1 MEDENSE
8 IREGDRIA
16 KVLARSGVCSRRE
29 AERWIEAGRVTL
41 NGEIL
46 TSPAINVSPKDIVL
60 VDGNRLAKPEPI
72 RAWRYNKPRGL
83 VTTHSDPEGRP
94 TVFAALP
101 GDLPRVVSI
110 GRLDINSEGLLLLTN
125 DGQLSRLLEL
135 PATGWVRRYR
145 VRVFGKV
152 TVEDLA
158 RLTRGVTIDGVKY
171 EASEA
176 TIQTQVKD
184 NSWILVGLKEGKNR
198 EVKRMMESIGC
209 KVNRLI
215 RISYGPFQL
224 GNLESGEVEEIKT
237 RSLTEQLGARL
248 SNELGLKAPEPKLK
262 ASDTKKGGK
271 PPPRNQARNEKQA
284 GKKQVGKKPAGKKQ
298 TGPKQSGPKQS
309 GKGSQASPTRK
320 KRG

>member
-1 MEDENSE
+1 MDDKNNDDKAEV
-8 IREGDRIA
+8 REGSRIA
-16 KVLARSGVCSRRE
+16 KVLARSGLCSRRE

-41 NGEIL
+41 NGEVL
-46 TSPAINVSPKDIVL
+46 TSPAINVSPKDKVL
-60 VDGNRLAKPEPI
+60 VDGNPLPKAEPI

-101 GDLPRVVSI
+101 GDLPRVVSV
-110 GRLDINSEGLLLLTN
+110 GRLDINSEGILLLTN

-135 PATGWVRRYR
+135 PSTGWVRRYR

-152 TVEDLA
+152 TEHDLA
-158 RLTRGVTIDGVKY
+158 KLIRGVNIDGVHY

-176 TIQTQVKD
+176 LIQHQTND

-224 GNLESGEVEEIKT
+224 GNLESGEVEEIKI
-237 RSLTEQLGARL
+237 RSLQEQLGKTL
-248 SNELGLKAPEPKLK
+248 CKKLGMEEAPPKLK
-262 ASDTKKGGK
+262 PADARKGAKPGARGSKGATKRGDK
-271 PPPRNQARNEKQA
+271 PAR
-284 GKKQVGKKPAGKKQ
+284 KPAGKK
-298 TGPKQSGPKQS
+298 T
-309 GKGSQASPTRK
+309 SPQRKTPSRK
-320 KRG
+320 KFGK

>member
-1 MEDENSE
+1 MTEENNDDKAE
-8 IREGDRIA
+8 IREGARIA

-29 AERWIEAGRVTL
+29 AERWVEAGRVTL
-41 NGEIL
+41 NGEVL
-46 TSPAINVSPKDIVL
+46 TSPAINVSAKDTVL
-60 VDGNRLAKPEPI
+60 VDGKPLPKAEPV

-83 VTTHSDPEGRP
+83 VTTHKDPEGRP

-101 GDLPRVVSI
+101 KDLPRVVSV
-110 GRLDINSEGLLLLTN
+110 GRLDINSEGILLLTN

-135 PATGWVRRYR
+135 PSTGWVRRYR

-152 TVEDLA
+152 TEHDLA
-158 RLTRGVTIDGVKY
+158 RLIKGVDIDGIHY

-176 TIQTQVKD
+176 TIQHQTND

-224 GNLESGEVEEIKT
+224 GNLESGAVEEIST
-237 RSLTEQLGARL
+237 RSLHEQLGTRL
-248 SNELGLKAPEPKLK
+248 ANELGMKAPEPKLRPQ
-262 ASDTKKGGK
+262 DRKKGGK
-271 PPPRNQARNEKQA
+271 PSTGKARSGSTRSGAKAKSSRKKSNPRK
-284 GKKQVGKKPAGKKQ
+284 
-298 TGPKQSGPKQS
+298 TS
-309 GKGSQASPTRK
+309 GK
-320 KRG
+320 

>member
-1 MEDENSE
+1 MNDEIEDKSSE

-29 AERWIEAGRVTL
+29 AERWVEAGRVTL

-46 TSPAINVSPKDIVL
+46 TSPAINVSPKDLVL
-60 VDGNRLAKPEPI
+60 VDGKPLAKPEPI

-101 GDLPRVVSI
+101 GDLPRVVSV

-152 TVEDLA
+152 TEQDLQK
-158 RLTRGVTIDGVKY
+158 LTRGVTIDGVKY
-171 EASEA
+171 KATEAV
-176 TIQTQVKD
+176 IQNQTKD
-184 NSWILVGLKEGKNR
+184 NSWILVGLNEGKNR

-224 GNLESGEVEEIKT
+224 GNLESGAVEEIKT
-237 RSLTEQLGARL
+237 RSLAEQLGARL
-248 SNELGLKAPEPKLK
+248 TKELGMKAPEPKLR
-262 ASDTKKGGK
+262 ATDTKKGPKSTARNPKQGGK
-271 PPPRNQARNEKQA
+271 PKNARPRSTGP
-284 GKKQVGKKPAGKKQ
+284 GKK
-298 TGPKQSGPKQS
+298 
-309 GKGSQASPTRK
+309 
-320 KRG
+320 KRS

>member
-1 MEDENSE
+1 MSEENIDKSSE
-8 IREGDRIA
+8 IRANEVREGSRIA

-41 NGEIL
+41 NGEVL
-46 TSPAINVSPKDIVL
+46 TSPAINVNDQDKIF
-60 VDGNRLAKPEPI
+60 VDGKPLPRAEPI

-94 TVFAALP
+94 TVFADLP
-101 GDLPRVVSI
+101 KDLPRVVSI

-145 VRVFGKV
+145 VRVFGRV
-152 TVEDLA
+152 TPEDLQ
-158 RLTRGVTIDGVKY
+158 RLVRGVTIDGVRY

-176 TIQTQVKD
+176 TIQHQTKD
-184 NSWILVGLKEGKNR
+184 NSWVLVGLKEGKNR

-224 GNLESGEVEEIKT
+224 GNLESGAVEEIKT
-237 RSLTEQLGARL
+237 RSLAEQLGKTL
-248 SNELGLKAPEPKLK
+248 SKELGITAPEPKL
-262 ASDTKKGGK
+262 
-271 PPPRNQARNEKQA
+271 R
-284 GKKQVGKKPAGKKQ
+284 
-298 TGPKQSGPKQS
+298 
-309 GKGSQASPTRK
+309 PTRQK
-320 KRG
+320 KDAKRRKTRK

>member
-1 MEDENSE
+1 MDDENNDDKAE
-8 IREGDRIA
+8 IREGSRIA

-29 AERWIEAGRVTL
+29 AERWVEAGRVTL
-41 NGEIL
+41 NGEVL
-46 TSPAINVSPKDIVL
+46 TSPAINVNSKDTIL
-60 VDGNRLAKPEPI
+60 VDGNPLPKAEPI

-83 VTTHSDPEGRP
+83 VTTHKDPEGRP
-94 TVFAALP
+94 TVFAELP
-101 GDLPRVVSI
+101 KDLPRVVSV
-110 GRLDINSEGLLLLTN
+110 GRLDINSEGILLLTN

-152 TVEDLA
+152 TEQDLA
-158 RLTRGVTIDGVKY
+158 KLTRGVNIDGVHY

-176 TIQTQVKD
+176 TIQHQTND

-224 GNLESGEVEEIKT
+224 GNLVSGEVEEIQT
-237 RSLTEQLGARL
+237 RSLHEQLGTRL
-248 SNELGLKAPEPKLK
+248 ANELGMKAPEPKLRPQ
-262 ASDTKKGGK
+262 DRKKGGR
-271 PPPRNQARNEKQA
+271 PSPRNAKGGA
-284 GKKQVGKKPAGKKQ
+284 KPKKNTP
-298 TGPKQSGPKQS
+298 
-309 GKGSQASPTRK
+309 RK
-320 KRG
+320 KNAPRKSPGK